1 LQEITEDEG
10 VKYSFVIPCYN
21 SEKTIG
27 GVVREIQEKM
37 KAMNESSFEIILVN
51 DFSRDRTEDVIF
63 KLAEQSNI
71 RAISFAKNAG
81 QDAACLA
88 GYRAS
93 CGDYVISLDDDGQTP
108 ADEVDRL
115 INKLN
120 EGYDVVIA
128 HYPNK
133 QHSGFRNW
141 GSGVN
146 DKMEINL
153 LGKPKN
159 LYVGSYFIARRFI
172 IDQITRYQN
181 PYPYIRGL
189 LLTST
194 SRICNVDVDHRSR
207 TVGQSQYTLS
217 KLLKLWLNGFT
228 SFSIKPLRISTFIG
242 LIIALFGFIFMIY
255 AIVHKLLHPEINAGW
270 ASLMAMLTMLG
281 GVILFV
287 LGMIGEYIGR
297 VYISMNQLP
306 QYVIRD
312 SKNLSN
318 K

>member
-1 LQEITEDEG
+1 

-146 DKMEINL
+146 DKMEIDL

-189 LLTST
+189 LLSST

-228 SFSIKPLRISTFIG
+228 SFSVKPLRISTFIG
-242 LIIALFGFIFMIY
+242 LIVALFGFIFMIY

-270 ASLMAMLTMLG
+270 ASLMAMMTMLG

-312 SKNLSN
+312 SRNLSD

>member
-1 LQEITEDEG
+1 M
-10 VKYSFVIPCYN
+10 KYSFVIPCYN
-21 SEKTIG
+21 SENTIG
-27 GVVREIQEKM
+27 EVVREIQGKM
-37 KAMNESSFEIILVN
+37 KAMNETSFEVILVN
-51 DFSRDRTEDVIF
+51 DFSKDHTEDVIF

-312 SKNLSN
+312 SKNLSS

>member
-21 SEKTIG
+21 SENTIG
-27 GVVREIQEKM
+27 EVVREIQEKM
-37 KAMNESSFEIILVN
+37 KAMNETSFEVILVN
-51 DFSRDRTEDVIF
+51 DFSKDHTEDVIF

-207 TVGQSQYTLS
+207 TVGQSQYTFS

-255 AIVHKLLHPEINAGW
+255 AIIHKLLHPEINAGW